1 MTVFSQIAVGSVI
14 LAICSGLHVAV
25 LATTVRVLRAE
36 RPWLRKLSSGPKS
49 LAMLSTGFAA
59 VVLAHTI
66 QVWIWAFSL
75 LAVGALHTFESAI
88 YFSLVT
94 STTVGYG
101 DLTLG
106 QDFRIFGAFA
116 GVTGL
121 LTFGLS
127 AAILVGLFERLL
139 PRGGL

>member
-1 MTVFSQIAVGSVI
+1 MSITGDILLGSAMLAVCALLYVAILAFAVGA
-14 LAICSGLHVAV
+14 LQRLGDRMAGRGAGLRS
-25 LATTVRVLRAE
+25 LATLG
-36 RPWLRKLSSGPKS
+36 L
-49 LAMLSTGFAA
+49 GFAA
-59 VVLAHTI
+59 VVLAHTL
-66 QVWIWAFSL
+66 QVWLWAFAVQATGT
-75 LAVGALHTFESAI
+75 LAAFEDAF

-106 QDFRIFGAFA
+106 EGWRIFGAFA

-127 AAILVGLFERLL
+127 TAVLVIIFERVL
-139 PRGGL
+139 RAGE